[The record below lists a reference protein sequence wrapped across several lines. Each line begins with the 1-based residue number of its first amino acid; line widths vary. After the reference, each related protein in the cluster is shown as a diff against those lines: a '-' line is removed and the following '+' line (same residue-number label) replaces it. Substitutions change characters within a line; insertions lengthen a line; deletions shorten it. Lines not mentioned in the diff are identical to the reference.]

1 MKFRKFGKTGWE
13 VSALGFGCM
22 RLPTSDGGFS
32 SPNVDEPQAID
43 IIRLGIDLG
52 INYVDTAYPYH
63 MGKSEKVLGKALADG
78 YRDRVKLVTKS
89 PLFLL
94 KDATD
99 FDRFLAEQ
107 MERLRIEHI
116 DLYLLHGLGAS
127 RWEKIKELDVLA
139 SAEAAI
145 RDGRIGRLGFSFH
158 DDTAAF
164 KTIVDGYD
172 GWAGCLIQHNY
183 MDIENQAGTEGL
195 RYAASKGLAVAI
207 MEPLLGGSLAKPPG
221 PVRELFDEFD
231 PGVTPA
237 DRALQWLWDQPEVSV
252 VLSGMSTMDQVE
264 ENLRSADA
272 SGVGSL
278 TPDEKNLIER
288 VREKFNERAAIQC
301 TACGYCM
308 PCPSG
313 VNIPSNLELY
323 NDGFVYEDWVAPRFK
338 YLRWLGESER
348 AERCEHCGECE
359 EKCPQGLQIG
369 DLMTMVHEKL
379 KQDG

>member
-1 MKFRKFGKTGWE
+1 MQYRKFGKTGWE

-32 SPNVDEPQAID
+32 SPNVDEPQAIE

-63 MGKSEKVLGKALADG
+63 MGKSEKVLGKALAG
-78 YRDRVKLVTKS
+78 SYRDRVKLVTKS

-94 KDATD
+94 NDATD

-107 MERLRIEHI
+107 MERLRVEHI

-172 GWAGCLIQHNY
+172 NWAVCLIQHNY
-183 MDIENQAGTEGL
+183 MDIENQAGTKGL
-195 RYAASKGLAVAI
+195 RYAATKGIAVAV
-207 MEPLLGGSLAKPPG
+207 MEPLLGGNLATPP
-221 PVRELFDEFD
+221 PAVMELFDSFE
-231 PGVTPA
+231 VKRTPA
-237 DRALQWLWDQPEVSV
+237 DWALQWLWDQPEVSL
-252 VLSGMSTMDQVE
+252 VLSGMSSMAQVD

-272 SGVGSL
+272 SAAGSL
-278 TPDEKNLIER
+278 GPKEQDFIAR
-288 VREKFNERAAIQC
+288 VREKLLERAVIPC
-301 TACGYCM
+301 TKCGYCV
-308 PCPSG
+308 PCPNA
-313 VNIPSNLELY
+313 VDIPSFIELY
-323 NDGFVYEDWVAPRFK
+323 NEGIIYDDWKAPRFK
-338 YLRWLGESER
+338 YMRMFGDSKR
-348 AERCEHCGECE
+348 AEACLNCGECE
-359 EKCPQGLQIG
+359 EKCPQGIAIG
-369 DLMTMVHEKL
+369 EWMPKIHEAL
-379 KQDG
+379 KW

>member
-1 MKFRKFGKTGWE
+1 MQYRKFGRLDWM

-22 RLPTSDGGFS
+22 RLPVISGGPLS
-32 SPNVDEPQAID
+32 ADVDEGESIRMIRRAID
-43 IIRLGIDLG
+43 EGV
-52 INYVDTAYPYH
+52 NYVDSAYPYH
-63 MGKSEKVLGKALADG
+63 MGKSEVVLGKALKDG
-78 YRDRVKLVTKS
+78 YRERVKLATKS
-89 PLFLL
+89 PTF
-94 KDATD
+94 AIQQTAD
-99 FDRFLAEQ
+99 FDRFLDEQ
-107 MERLRIEHI
+107 LSRLQDEHI
-116 DLYLLHGLGAS
+116 DFYLLHGLGS
-127 RWEKIKELDVLA
+127 KRWKHMLELDIPA
-139 SAEAAI
+139 RAEAALA
-145 RDGRIGRLGFSFH
+145 DGRIGHIGFSFH
-158 DDTAAF
+158 DDTDAF
-164 KTIVDGYD
+164 KEIVDGYE
-172 GWAGCLIQHNY
+172 GWTMCLMQHNY

-369 DLMTMVHEKL
+369 DLMTKVHEKL

>member
-1 MKFRKFGKTGWE
+1 MQYRKFGKTGWD

-32 SPNVDEPQAID
+32 SPNVDEPQAIE

-63 MGKSEKVLGKALADG
+63 MGKSEKVLGKALAGG

-94 KDATD
+94 NDATD

-107 MERLRIEHI
+107 MERLRVEHI

-195 RYAASKGLAVAI
+195 RYATAAGLPVAI
-207 MEPLLGGSLAKPPG
+207 MEPLLGGTLAHPPAEAQA
-221 PVRELFDEFD
+221 VFDEAQRD
-231 PGVTPA
+231 WTPA
-237 DRALQWLWDQPEVSV
+237 EWALQWLWDQPEVSL
-252 VLSGMSTMDQVE
+252 VLSGMGSAEQVE
-264 ENLRSADA
+264 ANVRAAGE

-278 TPDEKNLIER
+278 TADDHAVIDR
-288 VREKFNERAAIQC
+288 AREAFRARMPVPC
-301 TACGYCM
+301 TRCGYCL
-308 PCPSG
+308 PCPNG
-313 VNIPSNLELY
+313 VNIPSNIEMY
-323 NDGFVYEDWVAPRFK
+323 NDSVMYCNSDRQRLLYSMRLSAD
-338 YLRWLGESER
+338 ER
-348 AERCEHCGECE
+348 ADVCAACGECE
-359 EKCPQGLQIG
+359 EKCPQDIAIG
-369 DLMTMVHEKL
+369 EWMPKIHEAL
-379 KQDG
+379 GGGG